1 MKNYDLCIIG
11 GGIVGL
17 AIAFGEVQRGKSV
30 VVLDGERSD
39 RKASFANFGLVW
51 AQGKGRGMP
60 AYQALTQRSTDAWL
74 DFTGLVEDASGMT
87 LQYERNGGLVFCLSE
102 EEFDARQRHLTA
114 LQLTSGFATDWEML
128 GRNET
133 QMRLGD
139 ISLGR
144 EVVGASYCYR
154 DGAVNPLHLVRS
166 LSVAIEKLGG
176 KLKREAFVQTLQQQ
190 TGSWIIKTATESI
203 QAETVVV
210 AAGLGSKKIAADLGV
225 DLPIAADKG
234 QILVSER
241 RPQAMQLPASGLR
254 QTQTGSFMI
263 GATHEGDLDRR
274 STISSGAKLARR
286 AVRTLPEL
294 EHVPIVRQWAGHRI
308 VTPDTY
314 PVYMQ
319 PLEGLIFAACHSGIT
334 LAAFHSSNWL
344 EDPKVFESFSV
355 ERFVGKDKEKTAVT
369 A

>member
-1 MKNYDLCIIG
+1 
-11 GGIVGL
+11 
-17 AIAFGEVQRGKSV
+17 
-30 VVLDGERSD
+30 
-39 RKASFANFGLVW
+39 
-51 AQGKGRGMP
+51 
-60 AYQALTQRSTDAWL
+60 
-74 DFTGLVEDASGMT
+74 
-87 LQYERNGGLVFCLSE
+87 
-102 EEFDARQRHLTA
+102 
-114 LQLTSGFATDWEML
+114 ML

-144 EVVGASYCYR
+144 EVVGASYCHR

-166 LSVAIEKLGG
+166 LVVAIEKLGG
-176 KLKREAFVQTLQQQ
+176 KLKREAFVQSLQQLR
-190 TGSWIIKTATESI
+190 GSWTVKTATESI
-203 QAETVVV
+203 GAGAVVV
-210 AAGLGSKKIAADLGV
+210 AAGLGSKKIASDLGV

-241 RPQAMQLPASGLR
+241 RPKAMQLPASGLR

-319 PLEGLIFAACHSGIT
+319 PLEGLTFAACHSGIT
-334 LAAFHSSNWL
+334 LAAFHKSNWL
-344 EDPKVFESFSV
+344 EDHTVFEEFSAD
-355 ERFVGKDKEKTAVT
+355 RFVHKTNERSPVIPG
-369 A
+369 